1 MLVNVDSNH
10 MKESLSLLG
19 LPMWVGLLYLLLG
32 FASVKAEWH
41 GELSFRSDYVYRGY
55 SKSQGD
61 PVVQGLIDYQ
71 SKSGFFG
78 GLGLSQVN
86 FNDNAN
92 ANRAQLEIKPYLGGI
107 IPLSVDWRAELSVSG
122 YLYNGNVFGQNGD
135 YAEFGA
141 SLYYQD
147 WLSAKIAVAPNA
159 YQRHT
164 TVPSYELGY
173 RRDIFDSV
181 QFSGGVGYSQ
191 SWDLLE
197 QDYFYWNMG
206 ASWFV
211 TSYLTLDA
219 RYVDAHLTNYD
230 HSKYTP
236 EEFYPSP
243 LVNKYLLSITVGF

>member
-141 SLYYQD
+141 SLHYQD

-164 TVPSYELGY
+164 QCLAMNWVIAVIFSIASSFQGVSDTPRVGTCWSRTTFIGTWGLLG
-173 RRDIFDSV
+173 
-181 QFSGGVGYSQ
+181 
-191 SWDLLE
+191 L
-197 QDYFYWNMG
+197 
-206 ASWFV
+206 
-211 TSYLTLDA
+211 
-219 RYVDAHLTNYD
+219 
-230 HSKYTP
+230 
-236 EEFYPSP
+236 
-243 LVNKYLLSITVGF
+243 

>member
-1 MLVNVDSNH
+1 

-92 ANRAQLEIKPYLGGI
+92 ANRAQLEIKPYLGGMLQRRPVI
-107 IPLSVDWRAELSVSG
+107 FIK
-122 YLYNGNVFGQNGD
+122 NN
-135 YAEFGA
+135 
-141 SLYYQD
+141 
-147 WLSAKIAVAPNA
+147 AVIMIMITE
-159 YQRHT
+159 R
-164 TVPSYELGY
+164 S
-173 RRDIFDSV
+173 IFVENRS
-181 QFSGGVGYSQ
+181 
-191 SWDLLE
+191 
-197 QDYFYWNMG
+197 FY
-206 ASWFV
+206 
-211 TSYLTLDA
+211 D
-219 RYVDAHLTNYD
+219 
-230 HSKYTP
+230 
-236 EEFYPSP
+236 
-243 LVNKYLLSITVGF
+243 